1 MAELVYVLCMLT
13 SAGCAWLLLRTYAAN
28 RVRLLL
34 WSALCFVGFTLNNLL
49 LVVDLAII
57 EEVDLSVARAGSAL
71 ASVSLL
77 LFGLIWETR

>member
-13 SAGCAWLLLRTYAAN
+13 SAVCAWLLLRTYAAN

-57 EEVDLSVARAGSAL
+57 EEVDLSGARAGSAL